1 MLRTGLLLAVV
12 LSSFGHSRQTS
23 VLITPTRPVTTGWEM
38 TKSLP
43 TGRSMKLR
51 FELRSKSRYVDG
63 PRVVVPCVGPSEEAL
78 LRGWRDDSDNA
89 SKPAPDIYIVND
101 IKFGLKVGGQ
111 AARQLMMLLMQEQTR
126 IESEI
131 TQLYRGVP
139 GQGEGP
145 RPEEQVF
152 RYRYQQMELHVL
164 IEGRQ
169 YSELL
174 NTFYVPVSTPVLESK
189 RPCGSAPQEA
199 CLIGS
204 IGTVQ
209 GGSVSE
215 TLLPGLDYKPDL
227 GYIGAVFEPA
237 VAETLRESKF
247 EAVGYDINTA
257 VIKGPDFG
265 AVPDLKWIFLPSGT
279 VLVPGKGGVQ
289 SMITVDPLLLKSS
302 SLTNGDI
309 QDKSIAVHCLEIDK
323 DPPTPSTTFTLGRPN
338 DPILRNLATMTAKSA
353 IRGPWDQTRLWI
365 YTDKASL
372 ERVNKRLAIG
382 CPPGMYVRS
391 LWEVHTMGG
400 LKDADLNNPALFKP
414 ELLGGVSNRKEA
426 ANWFAGVLIGRH
438 REVLLGYLSGGG
450 KEFAELI
457 SSSNPLAADQF
468 LRALRLL
475 MRSEHEDVRLATLK
489 FLDAQDADALK
500 KAIGRPLL
508 DWAPHIER
516 EGDEASLAEKL
527 RAKLG

>member
-51 FELRSKSRYVDG
+51 FELRSKSRFVDG

-131 TQLYRGVP
+131 TQLYRVVP

-174 NTFYVPVSTPVLESK
+174 NTF
-189 RPCGSAPQEA
+189 
-199 CLIGS
+199 
-204 IGTVQ
+204 
-209 GGSVSE
+209 
-215 TLLPGLDYKPDL
+215 
-227 GYIGAVFEPA
+227 
-237 VAETLRESKF
+237 
-247 EAVGYDINTA
+247 
-257 VIKGPDFG
+257 
-265 AVPDLKWIFLPSGT
+265 
-279 VLVPGKGGVQ
+279 
-289 SMITVDPLLLKSS
+289 
-302 SLTNGDI
+302 
-309 QDKSIAVHCLEIDK
+309 
-323 DPPTPSTTFTLGRPN
+323 
-338 DPILRNLATMTAKSA
+338 
-353 IRGPWDQTRLWI
+353 
-365 YTDKASL
+365 
-372 ERVNKRLAIG
+372 
-382 CPPGMYVRS
+382 
-391 LWEVHTMGG
+391 
-400 LKDADLNNPALFKP
+400 
-414 ELLGGVSNRKEA
+414 
-426 ANWFAGVLIGRH
+426 
-438 REVLLGYLSGGG
+438 
-450 KEFAELI
+450 
-457 SSSNPLAADQF
+457 
-468 LRALRLL
+468 
-475 MRSEHEDVRLATLK
+475 
-489 FLDAQDADALK
+489 
-500 KAIGRPLL
+500 
-508 DWAPHIER
+508 
-516 EGDEASLAEKL
+516 
-527 RAKLG
+527 